1 MRFDELHVGQALP
14 DFDLEVTAS
23 VVVAGALASRD
34 FMPVHHDHSYA
45 KKQGAPD
52 IFMNIMTTNGYMS
65 RYITDWA
72 GPTAVV
78 RKIAIR
84 LGGPA
89 IPGLTLHFTGAV
101 AALDRATNT
110 VEVAVSAVNK
120 IAEHA
125 SGTVAFTLP

>member
-1 MRFDELHVGQALP
+1 MRFDELQVGQAMP
-14 DFDLEVTAS
+14 AFDLEVTAS

-45 KKQGAPD
+45 KQQGTPD
-52 IFMNIMTTNGYMS
+52 IFMNIMTTNGYVS
-65 RYITDWA
+65 RYVTDWA

-89 IPGLTLHFTGAV
+89 IPGLTLHFNGSIVT
-101 AALDRATNT
+101 LDPATKT

-125 SGTVAFTLP
+125 AGTVTFTLD